1 MNDLSIGDIVHY
13 FGSSAV
19 EGIISAIIGDTALV
33 CWGDGLTGSV
43 KLDSLRKVSFNAEVV
58 CSHRKEFP
66 CPRTSREGAAEE
78 YRCAL
83 VREWETKIDAKLFEK
98 KYSNF
103 PISIPYDCSPR

>member
-19 EGIISAIIGDTALV
+19 EGIMSAIIGDTALV
-33 CWGDGLTGSV
+33 CWDDGLTGSV

-66 CPRTSREGAAEE
+66 CPCCSRKNDIGSKKCWWCE
-78 YRCAL
+78 L
-83 VREWETKIDAKLFEK
+83 KL
-98 KYSNF
+98 
-103 PISIPYDCSPR
+103 D